1 MPEARMPLDYSSAL
15 AALVGLLRRRKPR
28 RCSIEAMTLQRDE
41 RSVQLRAQEALCCGD
56 CEQKVAL
63 VAATAQDF
71 RDGILPPPADFE
83 PCAPDDPGRPER
95 PRLVA
100 PRELR
105 RRSTA
110 SAHGHAALIHAV
122 VHIEFN
128 AINLAL
134 DALCR
139 FPGLPAAFYAD
150 WLHVAAEEATHF
162 SLLRAHLRNLGHDY
176 GDFPAHDGLWQM
188 AHKTAH
194 DPLVRMALVPRVLEA
209 RGLDVS
215 PAMIRRLRAAGD
227 ERGAEIVETIL
238 RDEVGHVAIGSR
250 WFKHLCAERGL
261 DPEVTFEGL
270 LLEFAAP
277 RPVLPLNVDAR
288 RRADFSEGELAW
300 LEAAARGR
308 RSRR

>member
-1 MPEARMPLDYSSAL
+1 MMMPM
-15 AALVGLLRRRKPR
+15 VTKVVNR
-28 RCSIEAMTLQRDE
+28 RCAL
-41 RSVQLRAQEALCCGD
+41 EALRCAD
-56 CEQKVAL
+56 VDLKLDL
-63 VAATAQDF
+63 VANLARQMGT
-71 RDGILPPPADFE
+71 GVLPIAGNFGPA
-83 PCAPDDPGRPER
+83 APDEPGRPER
-95 PRLVA
+95 PQRVA

-122 VHIEFN
+122 AHIEFN

-139 FPGLPAAFYAD
+139 FPRLPAAFYAD
-150 WLHVAAEEATHF
+150 WLQVTAEEATHF
-162 SLLRAHLRNLGHDY
+162 SLLRAHLRTLGHDY

-188 AHKTAH
+188 ARKTAH

-227 ERGAEIVETIL
+227 ERGAGIVEVIL

-261 DPEVTFEGL
+261 DPEPTFERL
-270 LLEFAAP
+270 LLELDAP
-277 RPVLPLNVDAR
+277 RPVLPLNVEAR
-288 RRADFSEGELAW
+288 RRADFSERELAW
-300 LEAAARGR
+300 LEAAALDR
-308 RSRR
+308 RHDRKNL